1 MHLGLK
7 IKFARMVKGITQA
20 ELAEKI
26 NKTRALVSHIE
37 QSGQVNYFTLSAIAT
52 ALEVNF
58 DDVAPDMVSEP
69 AVAYKISRK
78 KKEFSF
84 NDLPDISSNDE
95 KVAVADN
102 RIKAL
107 EEEVAFLKKVTQAQL
122 DTIDMLK
129 RQLEGR

>member
-1 MHLGLK
+1 
-7 IKFARMVKGITQA
+7 MVKGITQA

-26 NKTRALVSHIE
+26 NKTRALVSHVE
-37 QSGQVNYFTLSAIAT
+37 QTGQVNYFTLSAIAQ
-52 ALEVNF
+52 ALEINF
-58 DDVAPDMVSEP
+58 DDVAPDMVNEP
-69 AVAYKISRK
+69 AAAYKISRK

-84 NDLPDISSNDE
+84 DDLPDINSNDD
-95 KVAVADN
+95 KAVANEN

>member
-26 NKTRALVSHIE
+26 NKTRALVSHVE
-37 QSGQVNYFTLSAIAT
+37 QTGQVNYFTLSAIAQ
-52 ALEVNF
+52 ALEINF

-69 AVAYKISRK
+69 AAAYKISRK

-84 NDLPDISSNDE
+84 DDLPDISSN
-95 KVAVADN
+95 
-102 RIKAL
+102 RIWR
-107 EEEVAFLKKVTQAQL
+107 FLIKNDLSNIK
-122 DTIDMLK
+122 
-129 RQLEGR
+129 ESYFFF

>member
-58 DDVAPDMVSEP
+58 DDVAPDMINEP
-69 AVAYKISRK
+69 TAAYKISRK

-84 NDLPDISSNDE
+84 NDLPNINSNDN
-95 KVAVADN
+95 KMAVADN

-107 EEEVAFLKKVTQAQL
+107 EEEVAFLKKVMQAQL
-122 DTIDMLK
+122 DTIDILK

>member
-1 MHLGLK
+1 
-7 IKFARMVKGITQA
+7 MVKGITQA
-20 ELAEKI
+20 EIAEKI

-52 ALEVNF
+52 ALEINF
-58 DDVAPDMVSEP
+58 DDVAPDIVSEP
-69 AVAYKISRK
+69 AVAYKISCK

-84 NDLPDISSNDE
+84 NDLPDINSNDD
-95 KVAVADN
+95 KAVANEN